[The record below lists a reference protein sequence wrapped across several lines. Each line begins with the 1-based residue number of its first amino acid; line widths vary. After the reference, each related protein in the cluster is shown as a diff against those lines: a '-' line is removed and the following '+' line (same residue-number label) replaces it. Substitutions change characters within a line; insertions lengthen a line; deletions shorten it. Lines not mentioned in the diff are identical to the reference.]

1 MGIVRWVVVV
11 ALVKQTWPHNLII
24 LGGPNDNQRRLLV
37 LLLVLDQGNREMG
50 GRNGFGET

>member
-37 LLLVLDQGNREMG
+37 LLLVLDDGNREMG
-50 GRNGFGET
+50 GRNGVGET